1 MKTVSIA
8 EFKSDFSSLLKS
20 VERGEEI
27 IIEYGRSHRR
37 VAKLVP
43 YIEEKKGT
51 RKLGLLK
58 NRGSFRLA
66 DDFAVS
72 DEELLGI

>member
-8 EFKSDFSSLLKS
+8 EFKSAFSSLLKS
-20 VERGEEI
+20 VEKGEEI

-43 YIEEKKGT
+43 YTEEKKGK
-51 RKLGLLK
+51 RKLGPLK
-58 NRGSFRLA
+58 NRGSFRLS
-66 DDFAVS
+66 DDFAMS
-72 DEELLGI
+72 DEELLGA